1 MIDPIDTVRVEGPE
15 MLKKKQIQYTLLR
28 TSHFLSKN
36 LIFRKL
42 QF

>member
-15 MLKKKQIQYTLLR
+15 MLKKKTNSVHTVTDKSLFVQK
-28 TSHFLSKN
+28 FD
-36 LIFRKL
+36 FWKL

>member
-15 MLKKKQIQYTLLR
+15 MLIIQSQYTLLQ

-36 LIFRKL
+36 LIFGKL

>member
-15 MLKKKQIQYTLLR
+15 MLKNQIQYTLLR

-36 LIFRKL
+36 LIFGKL